1 MLLEPFGALKPAT
14 GSDLFGGHE
23 DAAQQQ
29 IAARAIKTKSRIQTR
44 RANSETAL
52 AKILPLEMAAGESWH
67 VISGGNIDSMSY
79 LQHMLK
85 AQRMRYVL
93 MSTWCMAAEDVAMI
107 EHWLKTDRIAR
118 FDAYCGE
125 IFPSQYV
132 QVHADLCRVMREHN
146 GRVAIL
152 RNHSKV
158 YAGIGEQTSWAIES
172 SANVNTNPR
181 IEQTAIHMDAS
192 LARHYKDFFDGVH
205 SFTRDFDDWTPWQ
218 ET

>member
-1 MLLEPFGALKPAT
+1 MELSSYGTLKAAII
-14 GSDLFGGHE
+14 GDLFGGVE
-23 DAAQQQ
+23 EAQQEA
-29 IAARAIKTKSRIQTR
+29 IEARSLKTKSRIQTR
-44 RANSETAL
+44 RANSEEAL
-52 AKILPLEMAAGESWH
+52 AEILPLDMQAGESWH
-67 VISGGNIDSMSY
+67 VMSGGNIDSMSY

-85 AQRMRYVL
+85 IEPARYVL
-93 MSTWCMAAEDVAMI
+93 MSTWCMAGEDVAMI
-107 EHWLKTDRIAR
+107 EAWLKSGRIER

-125 IFPSQYV
+125 IFPSQYG
-132 QVHADLCRVMREHN
+132 QVYSDLCRVMRSYG

-158 YAGIGEQTSWAIES
+158 YAGYGETRSWAIES

-181 IEQTAIHMDAS
+181 IEQTAIHMDAG
-192 LARHYKDFFDGVH
+192 LAAHYKAFFDGVK

>member
-1 MLLEPFGALKPAT
+1 MLLEPYGTLKPAS
-14 GSDLFGGHE
+14 GCDLFGGHE
-23 DAAQQQ
+23 EAVQQQ
-29 IAARAIKTKSRIQTR
+29 IAARAVKTKSRIQTR
-44 RANSETAL
+44 RATSEASL
-52 AKILPLEMAAGESWH
+52 AEILPLDMAAGESWH

-85 AQRMRYVL
+85 TQRMQYVL

-107 EHWLKTDRIAR
+107 ESWLDSGRIGR

-125 IFPSQYV
+125 IFPSQYA
-132 QVHADLCRVMREHN
+132 QVHADLCRVMRKHG

-152 RNHSKV
+152 RNHSKI

-181 IEQTAIHMDAS
+181 IEQTAIHIDAG
-192 LARHYKDFFDGVH
+192 LANHYKDFFDGVK